1 MKNKDINS
9 LIDLSIKIKNAVTK
23 EHSQIITTE
32 DYIILTKI
40 IAIEIDQKQKA
51 SKRAAQYNK
60 DHAEKHR
67 TYNREWSRKNIN
79 KRKEK

>member
-1 MKNKDINS
+1 MKNKDVNS
-9 LIDLSIKIKNAVTK
+9 LIDLLIKMKDVIIK

-32 DYIILTKI
+32 DFFILTQI
-40 IAIEIDQKQKA
+40 IQTEIDQKQKA

-67 TYNREWSRKNIN
+67 TYNREWSRKNN
-79 KRKEK
+79 KRKED